1 MKITVFG
8 DILWDIFPD
17 KREIGGAAFNFAAHM
32 AQLGADVKML
42 SALGN
47 DKEGDDAY
55 AEAQKY
61 GVDLSGVARI
71 ENVPTGRSL
80 ITLTNG
86 TPDYDLPFPVAY
98 DCVPLPENKNGT
110 DFDSDAL
117 YFGTLPVRNPDYP
130 SRASLLELFE
140 NGNFRE
146 IFFDI
151 NIRKTTYPR
160 DFVELALGKATIM
173 KLSRDEQDAVGIDAD
188 NGDHLAFC
196 RALTGKYPNMKLVLL
211 TLDKDGAAVY
221 SAAEDNIYY
230 SPVPHVKVVSTVGG
244 GDSLSACFLYNYLGG
259 VNVEEC
265 LLRASKLANYVVE
278 HLGAIPEYTPEL
290 LKEIR

>member
-42 SALGN
+42 SALGL

-71 ENVPTGRSL
+71 ADVPTGRSL
-80 ITLTNG
+80 ITLTDG
-86 TPDYDLPFPVAY
+86 IPDYDLPFPVAY
-98 DCVPLPENKNGT
+98 DCIPLPKNEDGGAAEG
-110 DFDSDAL
+110 DAL
-117 YFGTLPVRNPDYP
+117 YFGTLPVRQPDYP

-140 NGNFRE
+140 HGRFRE
-146 IFFDI
+146 FFFDI
-151 NIRKTTYPR
+151 NIRKTNYTQ
-160 DFVELALGKATIM
+160 DLVELALGKATIM
-173 KLSRDEQDAVGIDAD
+173 KLSRDEQDAVRIDAD

-196 RALTGKYPNMKLVLL
+196 RALTRKYPNMKLVLL

-221 SAAEDNIYY
+221 SAEEDKLYY
-230 SPVPHVKVVSTVGG
+230 SPVPHVKLVSTVGG
-244 GDSLSACFLYNYLGG
+244 GDSLSACFLYNYLNG
-259 VNVEEC
+259 VDVEEC

-278 HLGAIPEYTPEL
+278 HLGAIPPYTPEL